1 MTRRTPSMYA
11 FYKRHILEAEKE
23 NQWDLYDYYI
33 KDAPQEVK
41 DGLIR
46 EGIIEGSV
54 EQTRTIARDPYYEEV
69 TRAVLVACLEENTIS
84 AWPDSRKVSL
94 IANRVQTIMEKEDE
108 GQPDWEQEWEDF
120 GEVYDD
126 EPNYL

>member
-1 MTRRTPSMYA
+1 MTRRVPGMYA
-11 FYKRHILEAEKE
+11 FYKRNILEAEKE

-33 KDAPQEVK
+33 KDAPQEVR

-54 EQTRTIARDPYYEEV
+54 EQTRQQDRDPYYEEV
-69 TRAVLVACLEENTIS
+69 TRAVLIASFEANTLLT
-84 AWPDSRKVSL
+84 WPDSHKVAL
-94 IANRVQTIMEKEDE
+94 IANRVQTLMEERDE
-108 GQPDWEQEWEDF
+108 GQPDWQQEWEDF